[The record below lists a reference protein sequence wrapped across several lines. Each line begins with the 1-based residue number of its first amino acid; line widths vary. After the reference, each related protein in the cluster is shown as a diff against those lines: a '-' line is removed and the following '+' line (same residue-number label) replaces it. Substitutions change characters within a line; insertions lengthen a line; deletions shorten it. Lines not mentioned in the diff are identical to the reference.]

1 MGLPQGGEEKGKE
14 NTDSDTTQVAQAS
27 LERGYPAR
35 DDAQSTAHIEL
46 TEMDEPPP
54 AAVPQNSQWPLN
66 PGATEAIQESQALQS
81 GKANSPE
88 IPSTPTTVP
97 LSTPIREPLIITS
110 ANPAPEND
118 PAAPYPLTREKTG
131 PAIGPPLDK
140 PAPNPQESD
149 LVGFSLLIT
158 LLLTSGARHPYK
170 IDEKYLKKRNV
181 NVDSNN
187 PVNMSVYTLKELVWR
202 EWREGNDSI
211 TEQRS
216 QNCRFEAGLAPHVVH
231 MTVKPQ
237 DIVDEEDAKIAKT
250 GSRDRDGD
258 ERSPACRCVIL

>member
-1 MGLPQGGEEKGKE
+1 MGLPLGGEEKGKE

-35 DDAQSTAHIEL
+35 DDGQSTAHIEL

-216 QNCRFEAGLAPHVVH
+216 QSMDTGL
-231 MTVKPQ
+231 
-237 DIVDEEDAKIAKT
+237 
-250 GSRDRDGD
+250 
-258 ERSPACRCVIL
+258 C